1 LGRRPSR
8 TDNDNGYIAPFPRYS
23 GANRTK
29 NLPETGERQDHAG
42 GDKPPWNDEPIRN
55 ESSSS
60 ALYATQRVVVVPNRL
75 IEWVSAIVQH

>member
-1 LGRRPSR
+1 MQ
-8 TDNDNGYIAPFPRYS
+8 
-23 GANRTK
+23 

-60 ALYATQRVVVVPNRL
+60 ALYATQRVVVVPSRL